1 MCQELLGGI
10 SLETGFWVTP
20 LTSSSPLAIFLS
32 SFPAR
37 FLRIMFGTPCSAFP
51 PLSIHSLG
59 TGWVPP
65 PTHQLFLP
73 RSPVSIESSSYV
85 VAFDTTEHLTPP
97 PQPDGFCD
105 GSSSAS
111 DTHFSVLLVCSSFCN
126 GWVPP
131 PSILGPLLFLF
142 HTLFLGGFIHTYSFS
157 RQLYDHHSQV
167 SISRTAFALK
177 L

>member
-1 MCQELLGGI
+1 MSGAPGRNQSGDGVLGDPSDLEL
-10 SLETGFWVTP
+10 P
-20 LTSSSPLAIFLS
+20 LTIFLS
-32 SFPAR
+32 SFPAT

-59 TGWVPP
+59 TGWVPR

-126 GWVPP
+126 GWGSSTFHPWP
-131 PSILGPLLFLF
+131 PSLFLSYP
-142 HTLFLGGFIHTYSFS
+142 LPG
-157 RQLYDHHSQV
+157 
-167 SISRTAFALK
+167 
-177 L
+177 